1 MKKRVILLLLLVVLS
16 LTACSGRKNSETNTS
31 SGAAQASK
39 SEAQISAGSH
49 KVLIVYFS
57 RVGNTDLPERV
68 DTVSSASL
76 NVTKD
81 GVQGNTEIVAK
92 MIQKDVTGSDL
103 FFIQRADKLKS
114 DKLISDHSVI
124 DREGKEEHDANAR
137 PKLAT
142 HVENMNSY
150 DVVILVYPNWW
161 YDMPMA
167 VYSFFDEYDLSGK
180 TIVPFCTSGGSGF
193 SNTIKTIGKLEPKAT
208 ILEGIAISQDL
219 PNNTEDDVKKRLSKL
234 GFIK

>member
-16 LTACSGRKNSETNTS
+16 LAACNGRKNAETNTS
-31 SGAAQASK
+31 SGVAQTSK

-49 KVLIVYFS
+49 KVLVVYFS
-57 RVGNTDLPERV
+57 RVGNADLPKNV

-76 NVTKD
+76 KVTKD

-92 MIQKDVTGSDL
+92 MIQKAVGGDL
-103 FFIQRADKLKS
+103 FLIQRADKLPA
-114 DKLISDHSVI
+114 DYSVI
-124 DREGKEEHDANAR
+124 ERQGREERDANMR

-142 HVENMNSY
+142 HAKNMDSY

-161 YDMPMA
+161 FDMPMA
-167 VYSFFDEYDLSGK
+167 VYSFLDEYDLSGK

-193 SNTIKTIGKLEPKAT
+193 SNSIETIGKLEPKAT
-208 ILEGIAISQDL
+208 ILEGLAISQDL